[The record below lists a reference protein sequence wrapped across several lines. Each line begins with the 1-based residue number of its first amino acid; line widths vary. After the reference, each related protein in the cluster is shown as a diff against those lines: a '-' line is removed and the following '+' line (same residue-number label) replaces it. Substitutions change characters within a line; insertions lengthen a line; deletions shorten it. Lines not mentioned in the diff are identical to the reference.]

1 MPRAKFLQ
9 SGEHTGV
16 QRKVRSGQGLKAVET
31 QEQKGVHEWPTS
43 AGNME
48 VLREK
53 ERTAKEGS

>member
-16 QRKVRSGQGLKAVET
+16 QRKVRSGQGLKAMET

-43 AGNME
+43 GGNME
-48 VLREK
+48 VLRE
-53 ERTAKEGS
+53 EEHTAKEGS